1 MIVKWLKI
9 LLTGFL
15 ISCFYFPV
23 TYTFFPVSNTK
34 NLMAAVGLVCLM
46 VMLIKKKEFTIPR
59 DLMVILL
66 LSGFV
71 SMASL
76 LAINVNQTPDT
87 SYVTY
92 IRSAI
97 IWLSGAF
104 ACCCIIWLTHKRI
117 NVPLV
122 VNYLAWVCVFQC
134 VISLLIEFLPAVR
147 LFVDSTVQQ
156 GQSVLQDM
164 GRMYGIGASLD
175 VGGSR
180 FSAVLLAIAFL
191 MVQNKTDRDR
201 IPQITLVFAFIVIT
215 VIGNMIART
224 TLVGAGIGLAYVGLS
239 EIRDIGRHKYDE
251 EYHSSIGSWIIILL
265 ISIPVCVFF
274 YNTSP
279 QFHDMIRFGFEGF
292 FNFFE
297 EGEWSTDSTAKLET
311 MYVWP
316 DNLQTW
322 IVGDGYFENQR
333 NDPNYIGYAT
343 TRGFYMGT
351 DVGYCRYI
359 FYFGI
364 IGLITISAVMIYAGV
379 ISIKVFPK
387 YAHVFIMAVLCN
399 FVIWL
404 KVATDLF
411 PFLSLFIALS
421 FLKLDIDFLKAKEEE
436 GKDNEDTIADE
447 AETSN
452 G

>member
-1 MIVKWLKI
+1 MIKWLKI

-15 ISCFYFPV
+15 VSCFYFPV
-23 TYTFFPVSNTK
+23 TYTFLPISNTK
-34 NLMAAVGLVCLM
+34 NLMAALGLVCLL
-46 VMLIKKKEFTIPR
+46 VMLIRKQEFSIPR
-59 DLMVILL
+59 ELIVILI
-66 LSGFV
+66 LSSFV
-71 SMASL
+71 SIVSL
-76 LAINVNQTPDT
+76 FAITVNQTPDI

-104 ACCCIIWLTHKRI
+104 AVCCCIWLTHKRI
-117 NVPLV
+117 DVPLV
-122 VNYLAWVCVFQC
+122 VNYLAWVCVVQC
-134 VISLLIEFLPAVR
+134 TIALLNEFVPAVR
-147 LFVDSTVQQ
+147 LFVDATVIQ
-156 GQSVLQDM
+156 GQEVLQDM

-180 FSAVLLAIAFL
+180 FAATLIAIAFL
-191 MVQNKTDRDR
+191 IVQNKTDRGR
-201 IPQITLVFAFIVIT
+201 IPQFTLIFAFIVI
-215 VIGNMIART
+215 VVVGNMIART
-224 TLVGAGIGLAYVGLS
+224 TLVGAGIGLAYIFLS
-239 EIRDIGRHKYDE
+239 ELRNIGRRRFDK
-251 EYHSSIGSWIIILL
+251 EYFSSLPSWIIILL
-265 ISIPVCVFF
+265 IIIPICVLF

-297 EGEWSTDSTAKLET
+297 EGRWSTDSTAKLET

-322 IVGDGYFENQR
+322 ILGDGYFENQR
-333 NDPNYIGYAT
+333 NDPNYIGFAT

-359 FYFGI
+359 FYFGV
-364 IGLITISAVMIYAGV
+364 IGLITISAVMIYAGM
-379 ISIKVFPK
+379 ISIEILPK
-387 YAHVFIMAVLCN
+387 YTHIFVMGVLCN

-411 PFLSLFIALS
+411 PFLSLFVALS
-421 FLKLDIDFLKAKEEE
+421 FLHLDLEFLKSKEEAPPE
-436 GKDNEDTIADE
+436 ETKT
-447 AETSN
+447 AET
-452 G
+452 